1 LYLPAMSKRPGP
13 TETVAWLLERMF
25 WRQPGWEHPPLIS
38 LLEGLTVEQ
47 LLWRPSADRRC
58 IWQYVRHMLAWQSF
72 VLKRLRGDAPSE
84 FNDPWPAV
92 PETTDEAE
100 LARGWAEDLRRLQA
114 IRASLIAAVEAL
126 PMSLIR
132 TRTWRIC
139 RTGSRPWVC
148 RSTTPTTRARSLSSA
163 ACRACRL
170 LSDSALCTGPTHFTA
185 AGIRLVQYARAR
197 DVRCRCA
204 VASPTASSSW
214 A

>member
-1 LYLPAMSKRPGP
+1 MSKRPGP

-126 PMSLIR
+126 DPEEPHPHPNLAHLPHWIAPLGVQIHDSYHAGQI
-132 TRTWRIC
+132 
-139 RTGSRPWVC
+139 
-148 RSTTPTTRARSLSSA
+148 A
-163 ACRACRL
+163 L
-170 LSDSALCTGPTHFTA
+170 LRGMQGLPP
-185 AGIRLVQYARAR
+185 VE
-197 DVRCRCA
+197 
-204 VASPTASSSW
+204 
-214 A
+214 